1 MQDPPTCGEH
11 SSHQAASECA
21 TASQPT
27 PPSGSDAHAGGGPGA
42 ADAANHVH
50 CWACHTKVAVP
61 LVGESQQPAPMFKVA
76 MHGEGPMLQ
85 HEMLFWWGH
94 SLASV

>member
-1 MQDPPTCGEH
+1 MQDPPTCGERPL
-11 SSHQAASECA
+11 HQADAECA
-21 TASQPT
+21 TASH
-27 PPSGSDAHAGGGPGA
+27 PSSAEAHHDRGDPGA

-76 MHGEGPMLQ
+76 MHRP
-85 HEMLFWWGH
+85 
-94 SLASV
+94 SV